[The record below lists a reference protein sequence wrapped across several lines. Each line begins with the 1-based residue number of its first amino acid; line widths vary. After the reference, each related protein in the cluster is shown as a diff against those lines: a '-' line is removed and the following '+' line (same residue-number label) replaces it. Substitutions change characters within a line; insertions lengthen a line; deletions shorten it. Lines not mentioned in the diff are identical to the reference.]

1 MGKQNHQ
8 YLHLIDKRAKHGSLP
23 EEIPT
28 EKQFIKV
35 LVKAIYLQSNQQLDN
50 E

>member
-1 MGKQNHQ
+1 MKKQNHQ
-8 YLHLIDKRAKHGSLP
+8 YLHLNDKRTKHGSLP

-35 LVKAIYLQSNQQLDN
+35 LVNAIYLQCNQQLEN